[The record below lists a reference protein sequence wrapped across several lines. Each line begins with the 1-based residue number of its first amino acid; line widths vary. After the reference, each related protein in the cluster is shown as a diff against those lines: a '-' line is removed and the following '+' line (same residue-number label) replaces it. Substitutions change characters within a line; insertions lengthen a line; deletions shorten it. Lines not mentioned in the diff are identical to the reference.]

1 MANDK
6 KRILLWG
13 DGYPASIWRRCL
25 RDAETPFLE
34 MGTGIDEELPRRRAE
49 VIIDTEDNSLALDEH
64 EGHDELD
71 DTLAELENLAA
82 TEEEQDIYGGLEA
95 EPTDTNGNGHTT
107 PLADEMPAELL
118 DDNGLLLVPTY
129 WSSPTMLA
137 AAYEGWEDRAV
148 GYTLFPAPP
157 GREGP
162 PIIEIARPLQADDTA
177 LDRAREFLTGSG
189 FRVETVGDAPGLVF
203 GRTLSCLINE
213 AAYALGEGLGS
224 AEDID
229 NAMKLGLNYP
239 KGLLEWADDLG
250 LDMVLGI
257 LTGLHD
263 FYLDERYRPA
273 PLLRHMFIAGRH
285 FRPGK

>member
-1 MANDK
+1 MAKDK

-13 DGYPASIWRRCL
+13 DGYPAAIWRRSL
-25 RDAETPFLE
+25 REAETPFLE

-49 VIIDTEDNSLALDEH
+49 VIIDTEDNSLALD
-64 EGHDELD
+64 DPAELD

-82 TEEEQDIYGGLEA
+82 TDEEQEIYGGLEA
-95 EPTDTNGNGHTT
+95 DPPETNGNGHTT
-107 PLADEMPAELL
+107 PFSEEMPEELLAD
-118 DDNGLLLVPTY
+118 DGLLLVPTY

-137 AAYEGWEDRAV
+137 AAYEGWENRAV
-148 GYTLFPAPP
+148 GYTLFPTPP
-157 GREGP
+157 EREGP
-162 PIIEIARPLQADDTA
+162 PIIEIAKPLQADDKA
-177 LDRAREFLTGSG
+177 LNRARDFLTGAG
-189 FRVETVGDAPGLVF
+189 FRVEVVGDAPGLVF
-203 GRTLSCLINE
+203 GRTLACLINE

-224 AEDID
+224 AGDID

-239 KGLLEWADDLG
+239 KGLLEWADELG

-285 FRPGK
+285 FRPGN